1 MSEMKT
7 NNELGIYSVY
17 EGLTVKYTDKGEKVV
32 DARDLHQFLG
42 LKRQFADWIKTW
54 ISKDMWEENIDYSIA
69 SRQRDGSTEPLSA
82 NRVDYILTLDMA
94 KELCMLSETEQGKK
108 MRKYFIEI
116 ERQFIETKQRDELE
130 FKGKFLRENQEVL
143 LPETKENLQKEIHAL
158 LVGGVY
164 VRNRLEDMVDRASEG
179 NRIVIVKQGN
189 KGLLQAKITEVPDG
203 FTF

>member
-1 MSEMKT
+1 MT
-7 NNELGIYSVY
+7 NKNELGIYSVY

-42 LKRQFADWIKTW
+42 VKTKFADWIKKQ
-54 ISKDMWEENIDYSIA
+54 IEEYGFEENVDFTHFSNLGNA
-69 SRQRDGSTEPLSA
+69 MDRTL
-82 NRVDYILTLDMA
+82 DYIVTLNAA
-94 KELCMLSETEQGKK
+94 KELCMVSKTEQGRK

-116 ERQFIETKQRDELE
+116 ERQFIETKQKDELE